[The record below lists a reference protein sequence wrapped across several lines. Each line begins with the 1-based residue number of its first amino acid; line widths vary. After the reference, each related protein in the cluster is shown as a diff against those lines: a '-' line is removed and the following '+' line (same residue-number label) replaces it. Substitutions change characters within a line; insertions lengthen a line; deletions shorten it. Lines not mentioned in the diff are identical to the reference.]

1 MFIKKGNTECPVLR
15 IGNGGQ
21 KSLMASQLS
30 PHTCTCTCTYV
41 LPELV
46 GLILS
51 LEQVQ
56 APKGK
61 NFFKRQMNK
70 ATCTIQI

>member
-30 PHTCTCTCTYV
+30 PHTCTCTYV